1 MSRLTK
7 NYVLITFVPVTFIE
21 GKPYF
26 LHILDKF
33 NDKLL
38 KEFMSTLG
46 QHFQQPE
53 VNESAQT
60 PRSALFT
67 VLRTSS
73 EPDVR
78 DMKPPHTPT
87 PVRPRDGLPDG
98 ASDTA
103 QPITTKDRAFTPIL
117 GRLPPIDDLLG
128 KKHLAPE
135 REYENFSSNKTDIR
149 AMKADNVAIPA
160 LKRAADINSEDDVSV
175 PSDEKERQMANALHE
190 RVLKHKP
197 SPTYRRTAASPAF
210 STKSYESDQYS
221 ELPTVIHISRRESSG
236 SKDSKSNPSRTSE
249 AKDDT
254 ISPIRPPSAKSRI
267 THVLPREKRLQASTG
282 LPSKPRIDVR
292 AKRMQKS

>member
-7 NYVLITFVPVTFIE
+7 IYVLITFVPVTFIE
-21 GKPYF
+21 GKLYF

-38 KEFMSTLG
+38 KEFLSTLG

-53 VNESAQT
+53 VYESAQT

-78 DMKPPHTPT
+78 DMKSQHTPT

-117 GRLPPIDDLLG
+117 GRLPPMDDLLG

-160 LKRAADINSEDDVSV
+160 LKRAADINSEDDVSAT
-175 PSDEKERQMANALHE
+175 SDEKERQMANALHE

-267 THVLPREKRLQASTG
+267 TREKRLQASAG
-282 LPSKPRIDVR
+282 LSCKPRIDVR

>member
-1 MSRLTK
+1 MYLLPLLK
-7 NYVLITFVPVTFIE
+7 

-33 NDKLL
+33 NEKLL
-38 KEFMSTLG
+38 KEFLSTLG

-53 VNESAQT
+53 VYESAQT

-78 DMKPPHTPT
+78 DMKSPHTPT

-103 QPITTKDRAFTPIL
+103 QPITIKDRAFTPIL
-117 GRLPPIDDLLG
+117 GRLPPMDDLLG

-149 AMKADNVAIPA
+149 AMKADNVA
-160 LKRAADINSEDDVSV
+160 NSEDDVSV
-175 PSDEKERQMANALHE
+175 HSDEKERQMANALHE

-236 SKDSKSNPSRTSE
+236 SKDSKSSNPSRTSE

-267 THVLPREKRLQASTG
+267 THVLPREKRLQASAG